1 MRASSLRLRNYCRI
15 QGEQTVNINHP
26 NYRNAGIIDYRS
38 IDKLERD
45 ADRFHWR
52 LEKISGREMTMI
64 VVAYN
69 RNGHP
74 TARIVQSCL

>member
-1 MRASSLRLRNYCRI
+1 M
-15 QGEQTVNINHP
+15 NINHP